1 MTYMNN
7 EDLNYKEAREL
18 ILQPGKGRFQLLDKI
33 LLPTEIMGESVSVLL
48 HRVCSRLT
56 INKEEVS
63 YIGFYTWVQSY
74 RSKQKVKIEDKSL
87 LAGESQPPT
96 RVPQTTTPSGFTFSD
111 PATIKNTT
119 SQTTEIKFI

>member
-1 MTYMNN
+1 MNK
-7 EDLNYKEAREL
+7 EELNYKEAREL

-56 INKEEVS
+56 IRKKQVS

-74 RSKQKVKIEDKSL
+74 RAKQKIKVENKQMLNVEPIPV
-87 LAGESQPPT
+87 ESET
-96 RVPQTTTPSGFTFSD
+96 QTTTLSGFTFSD
-111 PATIKNTT
+111 PSKIKNINTQKT
-119 SQTTEIKFI
+119 DINFI